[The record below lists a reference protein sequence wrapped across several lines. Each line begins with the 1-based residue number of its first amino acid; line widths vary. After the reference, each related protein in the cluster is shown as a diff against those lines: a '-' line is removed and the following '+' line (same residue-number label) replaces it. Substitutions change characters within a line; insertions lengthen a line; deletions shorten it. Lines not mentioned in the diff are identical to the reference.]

1 MFTGLTWSKEGE
13 SDVDGELHS
22 DAHRSDE
29 CNRGDGVEFDAC
41 PAHEASQLDRHH
53 WKSTFRIL
61 IHRNDT
67 SWARLSSNRFL
78 ENYT

>member
-1 MFTGLTWSKEGE
+1 MFTGLTRSKEGE

-29 CNRGDGVEFDAC
+29 CDRRDGVELDAC

-53 WKSTFRIL
+53 
-61 IHRNDT
+61 
-67 SWARLSSNRFL
+67 
-78 ENYT
+78 